1 MTKTVHECKVYIN
14 QSILR
19 SLLTD
24 TDAGN
29 KDLVGSIDQGTSSSR
44 FILLTASTGKIVSSA
59 QVEFDQCFPTSSP
72 YTNANNSSSSS
83 SCVGWH
89 EHDPFDIWDSV
100 VTCITR
106 TYDELASLG
115 LDLTC
120 TSSGVNVKTIGI
132 TNQRETTVCWN
143 DKTGAMYYNAIVW
156 DDTRT
161 ATVADA
167 VISENSSETNDKYTL
182 QSKTGLPIASYF
194 AGNKVRWLI
203 DNIPQLQM
211 DLQSNS
217 EECAHVRF
225 GTIDTWLTYML
236 TGHPRTSSS
245 SSSSSSSSEHN
256 IPRLA
261 HEGGVYK
268 TDVTNASRWL
278 FMNLAT
284 LEWDEDLVAA
294 ICGGSSCW
302 KDNNGDGGS
311 RRTIPI
317 ATALPQI
324 VPSSDITIGTIH
336 GIPCPNNNKV
346 ALQGV
351 PIGAILGD
359 QQAALF
365 GQACYSPGEAKCTY
379 GTGLFLMMNTGTLPT
394 FSTRGLLT
402 TVAYQL
408 STSNSKPVYALEG
421 SVAFSGSTIGWL
433 RDRLELITSASE
445 TEKLALSIPSNEG
458 MYLVPAF
465 SGLFAPHWRP
475 DARGCMVGLTAS
487 HTKAHIVRAA
497 LESSAYQA
505 CEVFDAMVLDSDVQL
520 KEMRVDG
527 GATANSF
534 LMQFQSDILNVPVVR
549 PESLETTALGVAFA
563 AGLSAGV
570 WSSLDE
576 IGELWKADTLW
587 NPAMCVTEREMLWK
601 GWNKAVQRSL
611 NWVDED

>member
-1 MTKTVHECKVYIN
+1 LDNTT
-14 QSILR
+14 
-19 SLLTD
+19 TD
-24 TDAGN
+24 VIVNNN
-29 KDLVGSIDQGTSSSR
+29 KELVGSIDQGTSSSR
-44 FILLTASTGKIVSSA
+44 FILLTSAGKILSSA
-59 QVEFDQCFPTSSP
+59 QVEFDQYFPTTSV
-72 YTNANNSSSSS
+72 YNNNNNTNNTTTSSSST
-83 SCVGWH
+83 CVGWH

-106 TYDELASLG
+106 TYNELASLG
-115 LDLTC
+115 LDLTR
-120 TSSGVNVKTIGI
+120 SGDGGVSIKTIGI
-132 TNQRETTVCWN
+132 TNQRETTICWN
-143 DKTGAMYYNAIVW
+143 NRTGAVYYNAIVW

-161 ATVADA
+161 ATVADTI
-167 VISENSSETNDKYTL
+167 ISENSSTSSSDDKKKNDNNKYIL
-182 QSKTGLPIASYF
+182 SSKTGLPIASYF
-194 AGNKVRWLI
+194 AGTKVRWFI
-203 DNIPQLQM
+203 DNIPQLQL
-211 DLQSNS
+211 DLQSCSDERN
-217 EECAHVRF
+217 HVRF
-225 GTIDTWLTYML
+225 GTVDTWLTYML
-236 TGHPRTSSS
+236 TGHPRVTT
-245 SSSSSSSSEHN
+245 SSSSEHD

-302 KDNNGDGGS
+302 DNATAGS
-311 RRTIPI
+311 GTIPI

-336 GIPCPNNNKV
+336 GIPCPNNKL

-379 GTGLFLMMNTGTLPT
+379 GTGLFLMMNTGSVPT
-394 FSTRGLLT
+394 FSTHGLLT

-408 STSNSKPVYALEG
+408 SGSSTTSNSNSSKPVYALEG

-445 TEKLALSIPSNEG
+445 TETLALSISSNDG

-487 HTKAHIVRAA
+487 HTKAHIFRSA

-505 CEVFDAMVLDSDVQL
+505 REVFDAMVLDSGVQL

-527 GATANSF
+527 GATANAF
-534 LMQFQSDILNVPVVR
+534 MMQFQCDILNVPVVR
-549 PESLETTALGVAFA
+549 PEFLETTALGVAFA

-570 WSSLDE
+570 WNSLDE
-576 IGELWKADTLW
+576 IGNLWKADTLW
-587 NPAMCVTEREMLWK
+587 NPGMSVSERETLWK

>member
-1 MTKTVHECKVYIN
+1 
-14 QSILR
+14 
-19 SLLTD
+19 
-24 TDAGN
+24 
-29 KDLVGSIDQGTSSSR
+29 
-44 FILLTASTGKIVSSA
+44 
-59 QVEFDQCFPTSSP
+59 
-72 YTNANNSSSSS
+72 
-83 SCVGWH
+83 VGWH

-115 LDLTC
+115 LDLTR
-120 TSSGVNVKTIGI
+120 SDSGGGSGSVSIKTIGI
-132 TNQRETTVCWN
+132 TNQRETTICWN
-143 DKTGAMYYNAIVW
+143 DKTGIVYYNAIVW

-161 ATVADA
+161 ASVADTI
-167 VISENSSETNDKYTL
+167 ISENSSSSDEKKKNDNNNNKYIL
-182 QSKTGLPIASYF
+182 SSKTGLPIASYF
-194 AGNKVRWLI
+194 AGTKVRWFI
-203 DNIPQLQM
+203 DNIPQLQL

-217 EECAHVRF
+217 LDCNHVRF
-225 GTIDTWLTYML
+225 GTVDTWLTYML
-236 TGHPRTSSS
+236 TGHPRVATNSSS
-245 SSSSSSSSEHN
+245 SSSSTEQD

-268 TDVTNASRWL
+268 TDVSNASRWL

-284 LEWDEDLVAA
+284 LEWDEELVAA

-302 KDNNGDGGS
+302 KDNNNDGESGS
-311 RRTIPI
+311 SRTIPI

-336 GIPCPNNNKV
+336 GIPCPNINGNNNKV
-346 ALQGV
+346 ALLQGV

-379 GTGLFLMMNTGTLPT
+379 GTGLFLMMNTGSVPT
-394 FSTRGLLT
+394 FSTHGLLT

-408 STSNSKPVYALEG
+408 SGSTSNSKPVYALEG

-433 RDRLELITSASE
+433 RDRLELISSASE
-445 TEKLALSIPSNEG
+445 TETLALSISSNDG

-487 HTKAHIVRAA
+487 HTKAHIVRSA

-505 CEVFDAMVLDSDVQL
+505 REVFDAMVLDSGVQL

-527 GATANSF
+527 GATANAF
-534 LMQFQSDILNVPVVR
+534 LMQFQCDILNVPVVR
-549 PESLETTALGVAFA
+549 PEFLETTALGVAFA

-570 WSSLDE
+570 WNSLDE
-576 IGELWKADTLW
+576 IGNLWKADTLW
-587 NPAMCVTEREMLWK
+587 NPAMSISERETLWK